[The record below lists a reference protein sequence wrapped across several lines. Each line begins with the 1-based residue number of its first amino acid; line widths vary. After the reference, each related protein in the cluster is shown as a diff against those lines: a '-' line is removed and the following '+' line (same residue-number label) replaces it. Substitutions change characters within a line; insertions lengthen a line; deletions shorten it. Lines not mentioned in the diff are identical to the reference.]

1 MQIVRNTVEGKHED
15 VFFFLKNKPEVA
27 KFNTNRGKK
36 FKNAVGHQLHLVAG
50 EGSVGEG
57 GK

>member
-1 MQIVRNTVEGKHED
+1 MKT
-15 VFFFLKNKPEVA
+15 FFFLKKNKPEVA

-50 EGSVGEG
+50 QGSVGEG